1 MACSEVRL
9 DARSMTTATETTAAD
24 AGTPLR
30 RNISILAVAQ
40 ALFQSV
46 QGMAI
51 ATTPLAALA
60 ILGQDTGLVS
70 QPQFRWL
77 GLAKDSQL
85 ATVPIFLAHLGL
97 MSTTIPASMLMARLG
112 RRAGFT
118 VGGIAGVLSGVISLI
133 GIFQQNFALMCLGA
147 YFQGVAGAF
156 AWYFRFAAA
165 DAADASYKAKAISL
179 VMAGGVL
186 AGFIGPQTA
195 KWSVDLLSPV
205 IYGGVYVMVALFSCL
220 IVAVVQA
227 LDIPPLT
234 AAQKAEGGRPLL
246 TIMRQPTYLV
256 ALTSSMFGFAVM
268 TLVMSATPLA
278 MHACGFGFDHSATV
292 IQAHAIAMFLPS
304 FFTGH
309 LINRFGVLRIIM
321 AGAVIEVGC
330 ALVNLAGI
338 DFWHFFF
345 ANILVGLGWNFCF
358 VGGSTLL
365 TETYR
370 PAERAKAQG
379 AHDFI
384 VYGATA
390 SAALGSGLLAAGPGW
405 AMVNIMALPL
415 MVIVFC
421 AAWWLGVYRRRG
433 RVGAGGP

>member
-1 MACSEVRL
+1 
-9 DARSMTTATETTAAD
+9 MTMSNSDSSIAS
-24 AGTPLR
+24 PLR
-30 RNISILAVAQ
+30 RNISILALSQ

-51 ATTPLAALA
+51 ATTPLAALS
-60 ILGQDTGLVS
+60 ILGADADLVS
-70 QPQFRWL
+70 SPQFSWL
-77 GLAKDSQL
+77 GLTRDSQL
-85 ATVPIFLAHLGL
+85 ATIPIFLAHLGL
-97 MSTTIPASMLMARLG
+97 MTTTLPASLLMARVG

-118 VGGIAGVLSGVISLI
+118 VGGITGIISGLISLI
-133 GIFQQNFALMCLGA
+133 GIFQQNLALICLGS

-165 DAADASYKAKAISL
+165 DAADGAYKAKAISL

-186 AGFIGPQTA
+186 AGLIGPQTA
-195 KWSVDLLSPV
+195 KWSVNMLAPV
-205 IYGGVYVMVALFSCL
+205 TFAGVYLMVMVFSAL
-220 IVAVVQA
+220 IVAVVQV
-227 LDIPPLT
+227 LRIPQLT

-246 TIMRQPTYLV
+246 QIMQQPTYIV

-278 MHACGFGFDHSATV
+278 MNACGFNFNDSATV
-292 IQAHAIAMFLPS
+292 IQAHSIAMFLPS

-309 LINRFGVLRIIM
+309 LIARFGVLRII
-321 AGAVIEVGC
+321 AVGAIIQVGC

-338 DFWHFFF
+338 EFWHFFF

-358 VGGSTLL
+358 VGGTTLL

-390 SAALGSGLLAAGPGW
+390 TAAASSGLLQAGPGW
-405 AMVNIMALPL
+405 RFVNIMALPL
-415 MVIVFC
+415 MAIVIAGAV
-421 AAWWLGVYRRRG
+421 WLMFYRRR
-433 RVGAGGP
+433 VAAAAPMPAE

>member
-1 MACSEVRL
+1 
-9 DARSMTTATETTAAD
+9 MTVAASTKS
-24 AGTPLR
+24 AVAHLR
-30 RNISILAVAQ
+30 RNIAILALAQ

-60 ILGQDTGLVS
+60 LLGSEANLVL
-70 QPQFRWL
+70 QPQFRWM
-77 GLAKDSQL
+77 GLATDSQL

-97 MSTTIPASMLMARLG
+97 MTTTFPASLLMARLG

-118 VGGIAGVLSGVISLI
+118 VGGVAGILSGIISFI
-133 GIFQQNFALMCLGA
+133 GIMQQNFPLMCLGA
-147 YFQGVAGAF
+147 FFQGAAAAF

-165 DAADASYKAKAISL
+165 DAADAAYKAKAISL
-179 VMAGGVL
+179 VLAGGVL
-186 AGFIGPQTA
+186 AGLIGPQTA
-195 KWSVDLLSPV
+195 KWSVDLLAPV
-205 IYGGVYVMVALFSCL
+205 TFAGVYVMVAVFSSL
-220 IVAVVQA
+220 ILVVVQA

-234 AAQKAEGGRPLL
+234 AAQRGERGRPLHV
-246 TIMRQPTYLV
+246 IMRQPAYLV
-256 ALTSSMFGFAVM
+256 ALTSSMFGFAFM
-268 TLVMSATPLA
+268 TLVMAATPLA
-278 MHACGFGFDHSATV
+278 MHACGFTFDHSATV
-292 IQAHAIAMFLPS
+292 IQAHSIAMFLPS

-321 AGAVIEVGC
+321 VGAALECGC

-338 DFWHFFF
+338 DFWHFLI
-345 ANILVGLGWNFCF
+345 ANSLVGLGWNFCF
-358 VGGSTLL
+358 VGGTTLL

-390 SAALGSGLLAAGPGW
+390 TAALSSGLLQAGPGW
-405 AMVNIMALPL
+405 MFVNVMALPL
-415 MVIVFC
+415 MMIVTL
-421 AAWWLGVYRRRG
+421 AALWLAARRG
-433 RVGAGGP
+433 QTSEIKSL

>member
-1 MACSEVRL
+1 MLDVRL
-9 DARSMTTATETTAAD
+9 DHQSMTTATETTAATV
-24 AGTPLR
+24 APLR
-30 RNISILAVAQ
+30 RNIAILALAQ

-46 QGMAI
+46 QGMAV
-51 ATTPLAALA
+51 ATTPLATLA
-60 ILGQDTGLVS
+60 ILGAGTVLVS
-70 QPQFRWL
+70 EPQFRWL
-77 GLAKDSQL
+77 GLVKDSQL
-85 ATVPIFLAHLGL
+85 ATVPLFLAHIGL
-97 MSTTIPASMLMARLG
+97 MSTTIPASLLMARFG
-112 RRAGFT
+112 RRVGFT
-118 VGGIAGVLSGVISLI
+118 VGGVAGILSGAISLI

-147 YFQGVAGAF
+147 FFQGAAGAF

-165 DAADASYKAKAISL
+165 DVADASYKAKAISL
-179 VMAGGVL
+179 VLAGGVL

-195 KWSVDLLSPV
+195 KWSVDLLAPV
-205 IYGGVYVMVALFSCL
+205 IYGGVYVMVTLFSCVL
-220 IVAVVQA
+220 IAIVQA
-227 LDIPPLT
+227 LAIPPLT
-234 AAQKAEGGRPLL
+234 AAQRAQGGRPLL

-256 ALTSSMFGFAVM
+256 ALISSMFGFAVM

-278 MHACGFGFDHSATV
+278 MHACGFGFNQSATV

-309 LINRFGVLRIIM
+309 LISRFGVLRIIA
-321 AGAVIEVGC
+321 AGAVIQVGC

-358 VGGSTLL
+358 VGGTTLL

-384 VYGATA
+384 VYSATA
-390 SAALGSGLLAAGPGW
+390 TAALSSGLIAAGPGW
-405 AMVNIMALPL
+405 ALVNIMALPL
-415 MVIVFC
+415 MVIVFG
-421 AAWWLGVYRRRG
+421 AAWWLSGYRRHTSATLT
-433 RVGAGGP
+433 GA

>member
-1 MACSEVRL
+1 MSETI
-9 DARSMTTATETTAAD
+9 DAPSPTKA
-24 AGTPLR
+24 PLR
-30 RNISILAVAQ
+30 RNITILALAQ

-60 ILGQDTGLVS
+60 MLGNDTDLVS
-70 QPQFRWL
+70 QPMFRWM

-97 MSTTIPASMLMARLG
+97 MSTTIPASLLMARVG

-118 VGGIAGVLSGVISLI
+118 VGGLAGILSGVLSLI
-133 GIFQQNFALMCLGA
+133 GVFQQNFALICIGSF
-147 YFQGVAGAF
+147 FQGASGAF

-186 AGFIGPQTA
+186 AGIVGPQTA

-205 IYGGVYVMVALFSCL
+205 VFGGVYVMVSVFSALIL
-220 IVAVVQA
+220 VVVQG
-227 LDIPPLT
+227 LDIPKLT
-234 AAQKAEGGRPLL
+234 LAQKAEGGRPLL
-246 TIMRQPTYLV
+246 EIMRQPTYIV
-256 ALTSSMFGFAVM
+256 ALISSMFGFAVM
-268 TLVMSATPLA
+268 TLVMAATPLA
-278 MHACGFGFDHSATV
+278 MNACGFGFNDSATV
-292 IQAHAIAMFLPS
+292 IQGHSIAMFLPS
-304 FFTGH
+304 FFTGY
-309 LINRFGVLRIIM
+309 LINRFGVLRIIA
-321 AGAVIEVGC
+321 AGAIIQVGC
-330 ALVNLAGI
+330 ALINLSGI
-338 DFWHFFF
+338 TFWNFFF
-345 ANILVGLGWNFCF
+345 ANVLVGLGWNFAF
-358 VGGSTLL
+358 VGGTTLL

-390 SAALGSGLLAAGPGW
+390 TAALSSGLLQAGPGW
-405 AMVNIMALPL
+405 QLVNVMSLPL
-415 MVIVFC
+415 MLIVFC
-421 AAWWLGVYRRRG
+421 AALWLAAYRRRHG
-433 RVGAGGP
+433 IER